1 MVFDQLC
8 VNIRLLLTK
17 VNIELNVNV
26 DMNIEQGR
34 ICRIHYNLT
43 DDKELLTHF
52 FFNKIGDGV
61 I

>member
-26 DMNIEQGR
+26 DMNIGEGR

-43 DDKELLTHF
+43 DDCRIHYNLTDDKEL
-52 FFNKIGDGV
+52 
-61 I
+61 